1 MSFTLFVIGNIASGK
16 STACSYLARSGARH
30 LDLDAV
36 AKSLYVPGSAIVDAI
51 AEAFGWDVLDE
62 SGEVRS
68 SVLAR
73 RAFAD
78 GDSVRELNE
87 IVHPALLDYLSNI
100 LLPVPCCSLVVPAP
114 PLTVV
119 EISAPASFTDAFGLA
134 DEVMAITAPLHIRRV
149 RAIARGMSCA
159 DFDARSDLQ
168 PSEDELKMMANTI
181 IDNSVADDTLFQSL
195 DFWLEDRGVRLADG
209 K

>member
-1 MSFTLFVIGNIASGK
+1 MPFTLFVIGNIASGK

-30 LDLDAV
+30 LDLDV
-36 AKSLYVPGSAIVDAI
+36 IAKSLYVPGSAIVDSI

-68 SVLAR
+68 SVLAQ
-73 RAFAD
+73 RAFVD
-78 GDSVRELNE
+78 EGSVHQLNE
-87 IVHPALLDYLSNI
+87 IVHPVLLDYLSNI
-100 LLPVPCCSLVVPAP
+100 LLPVPCCSLVVPTPA
-114 PLTVV
+114 LTVV

-134 DEVMAITAPLHIRRV
+134 DEVIAITAPLDTRRA
-149 RAIARGMSCA
+149 RAIERGMCGS

-168 PSEDELKMMANTI
+168 PSEDELKMMADTV
-181 IDNSVADDTLFQSL
+181 IDNSVADDTLFRSL
-195 DFWLEDRGVRLADG
+195 DLWLEDRGIRLADG

>member
-1 MSFTLFVIGNIASGK
+1 MPFTLFVIGNIASGK

-30 LDLDAV
+30 LDLDV
-36 AKSLYVPGSAIVDAI
+36 IAKSLYDPGSAIVDSI

-68 SVLAR
+68 SVLAQ
-73 RAFAD
+73 RAFVD
-78 GDSVRELNE
+78 EGSVHQLNE
-87 IVHPALLDYLSNI
+87 IVHPVLLDYLSNI
-100 LLPVPCCSLVVPAP
+100 LLPVPCCSLVVPTPA
-114 PLTVV
+114 LTVV

-134 DEVMAITAPLHIRRV
+134 DEVIAITAPLDTRRA
-149 RAIARGMSCA
+149 RAIERGMSGS

-168 PSEDELKMMANTI
+168 PSEDELKMMADTV
-181 IDNSVADDTLFQSL
+181 IDNSVADDTLFGSL
-195 DFWLEDRGVRLADG
+195 DLWLEDRGIRLADG